1 MKMIAI
7 SRKGPNLSNCNS
19 DSPYCGGK
27 IPAKIFDPSNGGMGI
42 RLKKA
47 RTRFMISPKTI
58 IWMIIPKRDD
68 PKSGLVGKKFKKR
81 IIKPKPNA
89 ANMFAPGPAKETHI
103 ISFLGSRK

>member
-1 MKMIAI
+1 MKMIPI
-7 SRKGPNLSNCNS
+7 SKNGPNLSNCIS
-19 DSPYCGGK
+19 GSSYCGGK

-58 IWMIIPKRDD
+58 IWMKTPKRDD
-68 PKSGLVGKKFKKR
+68 CILGSVGRKLKNR
-81 IIKPKPNA
+81 IIKPKPKA

-103 ISFLGSRK
+103 MSFLGLRK